1 MSRFSSLLWRRR
13 VSDRKRSSR
22 VLQRREP
29 RRYSALLRCKR
40 TLQAKSA
47 LVSMRAA
54 SLGSCSTVVCE
65 SLRALSGSGVI
76 AAGTRT
82 VVCDLECLQRADVL
96 FAKDFGKYTL
106 LATARQER
114 ARGLKATWPRS
125 HLARQLPV
133 LLCFERA
140 VRVVLLVV
148 TLQVQFDGR
157 RSSSGIPRIVDVKLT
172 SI

>member
-1 MSRFSSLLWRRR
+1 MSRFSNLLWRRR

-76 AAGTRT
+76 AA
-82 VVCDLECLQRADVL
+82 DLECLQRADVL

-172 SI
+172 SM